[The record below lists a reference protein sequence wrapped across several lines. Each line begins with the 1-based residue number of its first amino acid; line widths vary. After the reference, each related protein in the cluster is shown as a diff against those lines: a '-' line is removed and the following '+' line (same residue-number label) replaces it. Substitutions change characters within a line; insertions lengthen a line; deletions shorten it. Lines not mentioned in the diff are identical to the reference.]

1 MAQPE
6 TGPAPIFSTPI
17 KTPSNNHHRTRTVNT
32 TNTRPSGLMSNFRE
46 IKRRIAAHN
55 LVVSSAGIAFY
66 GILALVPTLIAIV
79 SIYGLV
85 TDPEEISN
93 QVTEYA
99 GSLDQGT
106 QDLLTDQLKDIV
118 GAEEAA
124 ADEPVDDGIAGTVGR
139 IGGLAFGILLAL
151 WASSGAVQKLIGTVA
166 VAYEAVDGRPGWK
179 RRLMAYGFTTAAI
192 IGVCIIGFTLGVL
205 PAILDRV
212 DLGGTEGLINV
223 LQLPV
228 MALLFAGALTILYRY
243 GPHRAVRTP
252 WRNPGAIVGTLLFIF
267 FAIALSIYTS
277 RIGDMPASYGVL
289 GSIAVLMIF
298 LQLTALAVIIGAEV
312 NAAVEM
318 GAIAEPVSNP
328 ANVAGHTSDAGQ
340 TGRSGRAAQGGALV
354 PANRAVGARQAEDES
369 ASPVSFGK
377 ALAGLAA
384 LAALARA
391 ATKD

>member
-1 MAQPE
+1 MNSTNKSR
-6 TGPAPIFSTPI
+6 TG
-17 KTPSNNHHRTRTVNT
+17 
-32 TNTRPSGLMSNFRE
+32 LLSNFGE

-66 GILALVPTLIAIV
+66 GILALVPTLVALV

-85 TDPEEISN
+85 TDPEEISE

-99 GSLDQGT
+99 GSLDEATKQ
-106 QDLLTDQLKDIV
+106 LLEDQLRSIV
-118 GAEEAA
+118 GAEEAV
-124 ADEPVDDGIAGTVGR
+124 ADEPVDESVAGRAGR
-139 IGGLAFGILLAL
+139 IGALAFGILLAL
-151 WASSGAVQKLIGTVA
+151 FAASGAVQKLIGTVA
-166 VAYEAVDGRPGWK
+166 IAYETVDDRPGWK
-179 RRLMAYGFTTAAI
+179 RRLIAYGFTTGAI
-192 IGVCIIGFTLGVL
+192 IGICIIGFVLGVL

-212 DLGGTEGLINV
+212 DLGGAESLISV

-243 GPHRAVRTP
+243 GPDRVPRTP

-318 GAIAEPVSNP
+318 GALPEAATNP
-328 ANVAGHTSDAGQ
+328 A
-340 TGRSGRAAQGGALV
+340 AASVSTVRGSGALV
-354 PANRAVGARQAEDES
+354 PASRTANGVGGANSAANDEP
-369 ASPVSFGK
+369 AQPVTFGK

>member
-1 MAQPE
+1 MN
-6 TGPAPIFSTPI
+6 S
-17 KTPSNNHHRTRTVNT
+17 
-32 TNTRPSGLMSNFRE
+32 TNTSRTGLLSNFGE
-46 IKRRIAAHN
+46 IRRRIAAHN

-66 GILALVPTLIAIV
+66 GILALVPTLVALV

-85 TDPEEISN
+85 TDPEEISE

-99 GSLDQGT
+99 GSLDEAT
-106 QDLLTDQLKDIV
+106 QELLEDQLRSIV
-118 GAEEAA
+118 GAEEAQ
-124 ADEPVDDGIAGTVGR
+124 ADEPVDDSVTGRAGR
-139 IGGLAFGILLAL
+139 IGALAFGILLAL
-151 WASSGAVQKLIGTVA
+151 FAASGAVQKLIGTVA
-166 VAYEAVDGRPGWK
+166 IAYETPDDRPGWK
-179 RRLMAYGFTTAAI
+179 RRLIAYGFTTGAI
-192 IGVCIIGFTLGVL
+192 IGVCIIGFLLGVL
-205 PAILDRV
+205 PAILDQV
-212 DLGGTEGLINV
+212 DLGGAESLINI

-243 GPHRAVRTP
+243 GPDRVPRTP

-318 GAIAEPVSNP
+318 GALSETATSPVAASTP
-328 ANVAGHTSDAGQ
+328 AT
-340 TGRSGRAAQGGALV
+340 RAAGALA
-354 PANRAVGARQAEDES
+354 PAARTANRVDGAATEEPAQ
-369 ASPVSFGK
+369 PVTFGK